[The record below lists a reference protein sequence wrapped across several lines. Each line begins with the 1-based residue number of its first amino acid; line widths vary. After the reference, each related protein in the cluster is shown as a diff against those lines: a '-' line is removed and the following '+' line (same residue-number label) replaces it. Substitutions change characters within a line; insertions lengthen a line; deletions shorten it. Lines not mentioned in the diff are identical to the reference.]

1 MTGTRLGDRI
11 AAWRS
16 KGTAPAQRLLPMPAL
31 PLTGDADRAEALLA
45 QDSVWDAPDA
55 MAFGWLD
62 DLAALGD
69 ERTGRFA
76 ARMAND
82 WVTTFGTG
90 RDWTPEATGLRL
102 LRWLAHARFL
112 YPRGVPAHVMDTLPR
127 QAAYLQKR
135 WHGAPAGW
143 PQMAALAGLSA
154 AALVLER
161 PELRPAFPAIPAL
174 PRRPDDLLQALI
186 LLLALRDTW
195 PDAPV
200 PPSIEQAVGALRMM
214 RHTDGRLTGLAGGRD
229 SDPVQLDAAL
239 VASRVRGPVP
249 PQGMGLMR
257 LSRSRS
263 SVLVD
268 VSGPDFAFELTAGRC
283 PIVVATPHLRAG
295 MQIAGTKQSR
305 PGISVQRGAMDLVAG
320 HDGWKGML
328 CTRSLTLTPDGHA
341 LTGSDRLEPR
351 TRRPRPVD
359 MFLFFPLHPDI
370 AAEQEPDAV
379 RLTLPNGDVW
389 RFTADGARVDA
400 AQHAIALP
408 CHVPRFPARIDW
420 TFAKSDA
427 TPLTIRDLPTGA

>member
-16 KGTAPAQRLLPMPAL
+16 KNTVPAERLLPMPPL
-31 PLTGDADRAEALLA
+31 PLTGNPDRAEALLA
-45 QDSVWDAPDA
+45 QDTVWGAPDA

-76 ARMAND
+76 ARMAGD

-90 RDWTPEATGLRL
+90 RGWTPEATGLRL
-102 LRWLAHARFL
+102 LRWLTHARFL
-112 YPRGVPAHVMDTLPR
+112 YPRGVPAPVMDALCR
-127 QAAYLQKR
+127 QSAYLADR
-135 WHGAPAGW
+135 WQGAAPGW
-143 PQMAALAGLSA
+143 PRIAALAGLSA
-154 AALVLER
+154 AALALER
-161 PELRPAFPAIPAL
+161 PGIRPALPPLPPL

-186 LLLALRDTW
+186 LLVALRDTW
-195 PDAPV
+195 PEAALSVIEDAT
-200 PPSIEQAVGALRMM
+200 GTLRMM
-214 RHTDGRLTGLAGGRD
+214 RHADGRVTGLRSGAD

-257 LSRSRS
+257 LMRGRS
-263 SVLVD
+263 SVLMD
-268 VSGPDFAFELTAGRC
+268 VSAPDFAFELTAGRC
-283 PIVVATPHLRAG
+283 PIVIAATNRRAG
-295 MQIAGTKQSR
+295 LQVLGAKAAR
-305 PGISVQRGAMDLVAG
+305 PHITAQHGPTDLVAG

-328 CTRSLTLTPDGHA
+328 CTRSLSLTPDGHG

-351 TRRPRPVD
+351 ARRPRPVE
-359 MFLFFPLHPDI
+359 MMLTFPLHPDI
-370 AAEQEPDAV
+370 RAEQEPDAL
-379 RLTLPNGDVW
+379 RLTLPDGTVW
-389 RFTADGARVDA
+389 RFTADGARLHGGHTIVLP
-400 AQHAIALP
+400 HA
-408 CHVPRFPARIDW
+408 VPRFPARIDW